1 MQLVTN
7 KRNDSG
13 LRTDIANKVH
23 RPLTVLQLAYQYENL
38 HINEDD
44 NSEQSIVKQIAAHY
58 DKSTVSN
65 VRIAQSGRMCLTKD
79 QISQSKE
86 FIQKLNPNLI
96 SCFGTLN
103 AESKP
108 TLEQACDSDD
118 MSSVKERICHFQN
131 LENGEKP
138 ESTRKMIPKRNEVLL
153 NLKNEKQF
161 QSSRLVRPRRNNVL
175 SSMPY
180 VKRMKPK
187 LIRRFERNNDKKF
200 ESTSIQVS
208 GVKRSTSFYE
218 NNKDAEIQAPLS
230 KIPRQHVERH
240 DQQAK
245 YPSRRPA
252 IALGNRKFGSLQ

>member
-1 MQLVTN
+1 M
-7 KRNDSG
+7 
-13 LRTDIANKVH
+13 
-23 RPLTVLQLAYQYENL
+23 P
-38 HINEDD
+38 
-44 NSEQSIVKQIAAHY
+44 
-58 DKSTVSN
+58 
-65 VRIAQSGRMCLTKD
+65 LTKD
-79 QISQSKE
+79 QISQPKE
-86 FIQKLNPNLI
+86 SIQKLNPKLI

-108 TLEQACDSDD
+108 TLEQASDKD
-118 MSSVKERICHFQN
+118 NIMSSVKKRMCHFQN

-138 ESTRKMIPKRNEVLL
+138 ESTRRMIPKRNEVLL

-161 QSSRLVRPRRNNVL
+161 QSSRLVRPRRNNLL
-175 SSMPY
+175 SPMPY

-187 LIRRFERNNDKKF
+187 RIRRFECNNDKKF
-200 ESTSIQVS
+200 ESTSIQLS

-218 NNKDAEIQAPLS
+218 NNKDAEIKAPLS

-245 YPSRRPA
+245 YPSGRHA